1 MISDSQFPV
10 LTTQVFR
17 RKLHPISTHELRN
30 DVTTTYDP
38 EYVLQM
44 VQLVMFEL
52 IGAIPLY
59 VMGVLI
65 MHTLTEP

>member
-17 RKLHPISTHELRN
+17 RKLHPISTHELRI
-30 DVTTTYDP
+30 DVTTTYDL

-44 VQLVMFEL
+44 VQLVMFE
-52 IGAIPLY
+52 
-59 VMGVLI
+59 
-65 MHTLTEP
+65 